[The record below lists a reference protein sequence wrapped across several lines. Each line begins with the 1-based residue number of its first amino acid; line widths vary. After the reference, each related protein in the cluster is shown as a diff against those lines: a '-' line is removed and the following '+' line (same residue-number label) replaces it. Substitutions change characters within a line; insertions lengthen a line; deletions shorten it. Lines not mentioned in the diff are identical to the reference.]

1 MELSDFVAK
10 SLSDIIEG
18 VSKAQSSSAESGARI
33 NPSVARVFTKSQTG
47 GSNLALGWTRTGELI
62 HIVEFDVAVTAEE
75 GKKTKGG
82 IGVVTGIFALG
93 SQGESSASNGAIS
106 RIKFKVPISFP
117 SNKS

>member
-10 SLSDIIEG
+10 SLSDIVEG
-18 VSKAQSSSAESGARI
+18 VLKAQTTATESGASI
-33 NPSVARVFTKSQTG
+33 NPRMGSIFTKSQTG
-47 GSNLALGWTRTGELI
+47 GTNLALGWTKTGELI
-62 HIVEFDVAVTAEE
+62 HLVEFDVAVTVEK

-93 SQGESSASNGAIS
+93 SQGESDASNSAIS

-117 SNKS
+117 SNKA